1 MINISMKVGCLY
13 ISLYLDDLITKI
25 PLVLIL
31 RYFLSVIA
39 RSDDVIQ
46 PFILGCETRSPKL
59 IHISIVCIHK
69 LISHDAV
76 PDTSVTIIVKT
87 LSMSY

>member
-1 MINISMKVGCLY
+1 M
-13 ISLYLDDLITKI
+13 
-25 PLVLIL
+25 
-31 RYFLSVIA
+31 IA

-46 PFILGCETRSPKL
+46 PFILGCETKNPKL
-59 IHISIVCIHK
+59 ILISITCIQK

-87 LSMSY
+87 LSEELLVTVKCSYYFLCFIS